1 MEDPDEDWLEAE
13 LQRQL
18 DALET
23 PTGEEEPY
31 HAFPTFENEGL
42 EVDVSR
48 SLYSDNSGSDLSGQV
63 REEPKKRGFS
73 SQDLPEEGDTPLTHL
88 AALLRQREEKLNDFQ
103 STLKALLVNELATE
117 HASNDCKHGAH
128 AILASGSSQYATTEL
143 TPEAAVVHSETCI
156 TAGFAGLSSIR
167 GEGPRSRGT
176 QLLTNELDD
185 RPENASFHRKRCV
198 EAARL
203 DVETMSATCSP
214 IQRQNNAAPT
224 AYHFVH
230 SRDARNS
237 AGLPDLTQ
245 PDTPMLNAPGGNNDE
260 TPIGKEQEDLNVSQA
275 RVVQN
280 VPQSGGK
287 IGAGN
292 GWLSASRHA
301 AEEEMVHH
309 SALGQADLE
318 LHSNLGPQGEANGG
332 VLMNERDL
340 RSEVSSSIRLCF
352 LTLVLSPQIML
363 VKFSLG

>member
-13 LQRQL
+13 LQRHL

-42 EVDVSR
+42 EVDFSR
-48 SLYSDNSGSDLSGQV
+48 SLCSDNSSSDLNGQG

-73 SQDLPEEGDTPLTHL
+73 SQDSAEEGDKPLTHL

-117 HASNDCKHGAH
+117 HASNDRKHAAH

-143 TPEAAVVHSETCI
+143 TPEAEAVHSATCI
-156 TAGFAGLSSIR
+156 TAGFAGSSSIR

-176 QLLTNELDD
+176 QSLTNELDD
-185 RPENASFHRKRCV
+185 RPEKASFVASFHHNKCN
-198 EAARL
+198 EAAGL

-230 SRDARNS
+230 ARGARNS
-237 AGLPDLTQ
+237 AGLPDLTRS
-245 PDTPMLNAPGGNNDE
+245 DTTMLNAPGGKYDE

-280 VPQSGGK
+280 VPQSGGE
-287 IGAGN
+287 IGAEN

-301 AEEEMVHH
+301 AEEKMVHH

-332 VLMNERDL
+332 VLTNERDL
-340 RSEVSSSIRLCF
+340 RSEVSGSIRL
-352 LTLVLSPQIML
+352 VLSQWFCGRRTRL
-363 VKFSLG
+363 